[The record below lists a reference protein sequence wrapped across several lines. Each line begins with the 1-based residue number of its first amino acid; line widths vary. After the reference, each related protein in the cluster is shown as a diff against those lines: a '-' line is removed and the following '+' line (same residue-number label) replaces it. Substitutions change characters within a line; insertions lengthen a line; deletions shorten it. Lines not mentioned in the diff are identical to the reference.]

1 MSKADIPS
9 VRAGTT
15 SELVRFAEA
24 VKQNLDQMKGVHK
37 NTPKLE
43 KLASGASLA
52 DCVAKI
58 NEIID
63 RLQ

>member
-1 MSKADIPS
+1 MKADIPN
-9 VRAGTT
+9 VRSGTT
-15 SELVRFAEA
+15 SELVRFSDA

-37 NTPKLE
+37 NTPRLE
-43 KLASGASLA
+43 SLPSGASLA

-63 RLQ
+63 RMQA